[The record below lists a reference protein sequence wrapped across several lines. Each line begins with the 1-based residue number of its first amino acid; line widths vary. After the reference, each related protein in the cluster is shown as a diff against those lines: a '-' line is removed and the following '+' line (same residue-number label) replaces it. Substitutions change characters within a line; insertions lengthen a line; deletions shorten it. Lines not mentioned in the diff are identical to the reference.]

1 MQPSLFDTPGDP
13 DGGANPHVVTC
24 RPAESLGALSEA
36 ISRAKG
42 GDRLA
47 PVTVIVS
54 TNISGVMARRA
65 LGRSGG
71 VLGVDVI
78 TLGRVA
84 ELVAGPSLAEEG
96 RQPVSSPVLDVAIAK
111 VLAND
116 AGLFAPV
123 ADHPTT
129 VTALREAHTEL
140 RLGGVDAVRA
150 IARRGRRGAE
160 VARVSGTVEASL
172 RSRWYDEADVLGRAT
187 ELLASGPP
195 PGVGHLVLYLPQRLD
210 AMSSAFLR
218 SLVAAV
224 PTTVVAALTGDPE
237 ADGGVL
243 SAIATAGGSIA
254 PPNRPGG
261 PARCVP
267 DALVSTT
274 DADDEVRVAVR
285 AAVDAARGNLT
296 GEPVPFER
304 IGIFWPTHTPYA
316 RLVEH
321 HLTADEVPWNGR
333 GGTAITERIAPRLL
347 LDLLDV
353 DRRRFRRSDLF
364 ELLADVPA
372 RDPEGRRRPIADW
385 QRVARAV
392 GVSEGSDWNRLRT
405 VDPESR
411 WSPPATQLVDFVD
424 DLRSQLGRPD
434 LRRTW
439 KEWTDWS
446 NEQLTRW
453 LGPRAEI
460 KMSDAEYRAWEALM
474 TTLDRLRSLDHVAE
488 PATRHRFRSVLEN
501 ELDVASVREGR
512 IGTGL
517 VAGSLVSAPGLDL
530 DVAIV
535 VGAVDGLMPPAPRSD
550 ALLNDADRAAAG
562 LPSSDEHAHR
572 VHHALRSVVDGCYT
586 VVTAPRGDLR
596 ATTEHRLSRWI
607 ESPGDDR
614 FRAIDSST
622 AGLREL
628 ADPPCEREHRL
639 SGRLRSGVPSDPAEA
654 TALGDLVVER
664 AVSMRAGRASDRF
677 TEFDGDLTGVE
688 VPSLGDR
695 PVSPT
700 QIQTW
705 SKCPHAYFN
714 QYVLGVRPIEELDR
728 EISIRPLDSGT
739 LQHDVLDLLHRD
751 VIEGRLPQPASG
763 WGPEH
768 RAALLEHFDAVCA
781 DVERRGRSGRPAT
794 WFGARA
800 ALRADVL
807 EWLERDGAVMAAH
820 GGQILG
826 SEVRFGSIPR
836 DDQGVELFSTWE
848 PVVVPLADG
857 RRLPMLGSADR
868 IDRWSD
874 GTVTVTDHKTGN
886 DNYKQ
891 LSADDPTLGATV
903 FQLPAYAAAAQAM
916 APDATTF
923 RAEYSMFGKGKYAR
937 RQVTFT
943 DEVWEQVAADLGH
956 VVDGIEAGW
965 FPQFPEPPGFR
976 LWIACE
982 HCDPDGIGTDDAW
995 ARWSAKRNDPRSA
1008 RWFAEPADDV
1018 HDGAE
1023 GASS

>member
-1 MQPSLFDTPGDP
+1 MQPSLFDNA
-13 DGGANPHVVTC
+13 DGADERSMPHVVTC
-24 RPAESLGALSEA
+24 RPAQALDALAEA
-36 ISRAKG
+36 IGRAKG
-42 GDRLA
+42 DDRLA
-47 PVTVIVS
+47 PVTVVVS
-54 TNISGVMARRA
+54 TNVSGVMARRA

-84 ELVAGPSLAEEG
+84 ELVAGPSLAAEG

-111 VLAND
+111 VLAAD
-116 AGLFAPV
+116 SGVFEPV

-129 VTALREAHTEL
+129 ITALREIHTEL

-187 ELLASGPP
+187 ELLADGPP
-195 PGVGHLVLYLPQRLD
+195 PGIGHLVVYLPQRLD
-210 AMSSAFLR
+210 AMSAALLR
-218 SLVAAV
+218 ALVDVA
-224 PTTVVAALTGDPE
+224 PTTVVSALTGDPD
-237 ADGGVL
+237 ADDGVIA
-243 SAIATAGGSIA
+243 AINAAGGTVDHSATTDDA
-254 PPNRPGG
+254 P
-261 PARCVP
+261 RCVP
-267 DALVSTT
+267 DVLVSTT

-285 AAVDAARGNLT
+285 AAVDAGRGTLT

-304 IGIFWPTHTPYA
+304 IGIFWPTHAPYA

-321 HLTADEVPWNGR
+321 HLNADEVPWNGR
-333 GGTAITERIAPRLL
+333 GGTAIAERIAPRLL
-347 LDLLDV
+347 LDLLDI

-364 ELLADVPA
+364 ELLADVPT
-372 RDPEGRRRPIADW
+372 RDADGRRRPIAEW

-392 GVSEGSDWNRLRT
+392 GVSEGSDWNRLRS
-405 VDPESR
+405 VDADSR
-411 WSPPATQLVDFVD
+411 WAAPATQLVEFVD
-424 DLRSQLGRPD
+424 ELGAQLGRPD
-434 LRRTW
+434 ERRTW
-439 KEWTDWS
+439 KAWTDWS
-446 NEQLTRW
+446 TEQLTRW

-460 KMSDAEYRAWEALM
+460 KLSDAEYRAWEALM

-501 ELDVASVREGR
+501 ELDAASVREGR
-512 IGTGL
+512 IGTG
-517 VAGSLVSAPGLDL
+517 VVTGSLAAAPGLDL

-535 VGAVDGLMPPAPRSD
+535 VGAVDGLMPPAPRPN
-550 ALLNDADRAAAG
+550 ALLSEADRTAAG
-562 LPSSDEHAHR
+562 LASSDEHADR
-572 VHHALRSVVDGCYT
+572 IHHALRSVVDGCYT
-586 VVTAPRGDLR
+586 VITAPRGDLR

-607 ESPGDDR
+607 EPPPGDR
-614 FRAIDSST
+614 SRAIDSSI
-622 AGLREL
+622 AGLRDL
-628 ADPPCEREHRL
+628 ADPPCEREYRL
-639 SGRLRSGVPSDPAEA
+639 RSRLRSGVPADLASVGALRDPM
-654 TALGDLVVER
+654 VER
-664 AVSMRAGRASDRF
+664 AVTMRVRRASGQF
-677 TEFDGDLTGVE
+677 TEYDGDLTGVK

-705 SKCPHAYFN
+705 SSCPHAYFSR
-714 QYVLGVRPIEELDR
+714 YLLGVRPIEEVDR
-728 EISIRPLDSGT
+728 EISIRPLDSGS
-739 LQHDVLDLLHRD
+739 LQHDVLDRLHRD
-751 VIEGRLPQPASG
+751 VLDGRLPQPTSG

-768 RAALLEHFDAVCA
+768 REALLQHFDDVCG

-807 EWLERDGAVMAAH
+807 EWLERDGAVLASH
-820 GGQILG
+820 GGEIVG
-826 SEVRFGSIPR
+826 SEIGFGRVPR
-836 DDQGVELFSTWE
+836 DDAGNELFSVWE
-848 PVVVPLADG
+848 PVAVPLADG
-857 RRLPMLGSADR
+857 RSLPVFGSADR

-891 LSADDPTLGATV
+891 LGADDPTLDHSV
-903 FQLPAYAAAAQAM
+903 FQLPAYAAAARTLV
-916 APDATTF
+916 PDAPTI

-937 RQVTFT
+937 RDLTFT
-943 DEVWEQVAADLGH
+943 DEVWERVAASLGH
-956 VVDGIEAGW
+956 VVDGIESGW
-965 FPQFPEPPGFR
+965 FPQCPEAPGFR

-1008 RWFAEPADDV
+1008 RWFAESTDD
-1018 HDGAE
+1018 HAE